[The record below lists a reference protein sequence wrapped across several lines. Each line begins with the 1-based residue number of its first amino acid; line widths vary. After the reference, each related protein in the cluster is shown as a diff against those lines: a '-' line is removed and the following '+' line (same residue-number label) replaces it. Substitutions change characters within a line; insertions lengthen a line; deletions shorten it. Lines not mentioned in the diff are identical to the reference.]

1 MSDFNYQEYLR
12 NNPLTQEEV
21 KEEQLLTEEKKKD
34 VEESAPGYKH
44 DCAAH
49 VMHESHGYG
58 LCLEGRHTLV
68 ETTEG
73 HAEVTHYDVMF
84 KSGEIVEKIPV
95 NELKVITSES
105 HSHSK
110 YEEDDV
116 EEVMG
121 IDRKGNKKPD
131 SGISKKAKAKQ
142 DAKNMKEEEIQE
154 GIPQGSEIADY
165 VEGMFNSD
173 VVEKEGFQS
182 DIWRKEQYASNDYRE
197 GSVFLDLVDHLKSV
211 GGKDVLE
218 GNPDI
223 HLELLSN
230 DDIQWSADVTLD
242 ENLAEDN
249 INENQEVFSDEELD
263 YIGDMMTAMYEKLGL
278 DAGGGETDVK
288 KAIAL
293 SDRIEG
299 FFQSLK
305 EEKVTE
311 EVTEEEIQEEV
322 PSSKMKVSELKAK
335 IKEDIISLLQEE
347 EEEEVE
353 VEDEV
358 EVEEPAMDASDAQ
371 DGLTQDE
378 KEIQDSL
385 KIAYDN
391 AVAMGDQKLADQIGN
406 SITFFTRTHVVE
418 R

>member
-1 MSDFNYQEYLR
+1 MSDFNYQEYLK
-12 NNPLTQEEV
+12 NNPLLKEEV

-84 KSGEIVEKIPV
+84 KNGNIVEKIPV
-95 NELKVITSES
+95 NELKVLTSES
-105 HSHSK
+105 HTHSK

-116 EEVMG
+116 EM
-121 IDRKGNKKPD
+121 
-131 SGISKKAKAKQ
+131 
-142 DAKNMKEEEIQE
+142 EENI
-154 GIPQGSEIADY
+154 
-165 VEGMFNSD
+165 
-173 VVEKEGFQS
+173 
-182 DIWRKEQYASNDYRE
+182 
-197 GSVFLDLVDHLKSV
+197 
-211 GGKDVLE
+211 
-218 GNPDI
+218 
-223 HLELLSN
+223 
-230 DDIQWSADVTLD
+230 D
-242 ENLAEDN
+242 ENRPHPT
-249 INENQEVFSDEELD
+249 EVFSDEELD
-263 YIGDMMTAMYEKLGL
+263 YIGDMLVAMYEKLGL
-278 DAGGGETDVK
+278 EKSPGETDVV
-288 KAIAL
+288 KAGAL
-293 SDRIEG
+293 MDRIEG
-299 FFQSLK
+299 FFETLN

-347 EEEEVE
+347 EE
-353 VEDEV
+353 DEV
-358 EVEEPAMDASDAQ
+358 EVEAEIEVDAEEPPMDTADDA
-371 DGLTQDE
+371 GLTTDE
-378 KEIQDSL
+378 QEIQDSL
-385 KIAYDN
+385 KLAYDN
-391 AVAMGDQKLADQIGN
+391 AVAIGDQKLADQIGN